1 MELHPVTEPRQ
12 KLEKKVESKICIG
25 MMESTGY
32 AQMPRARFSAEKEKT
47 DAFMG
52 RNNKQQ
58 IQELSATENAS
69 QPQI

>member
-1 MELHPVTEPRQ
+1 MK
-12 KLEKKVESKICIG
+12 KLEKKVERKICIR

-32 AQMPRARFSAEKEKT
+32 AQMPRARFSAEKGKT

-52 RNNKQQ
+52 RNKQQ
-58 IQELSATENAS
+58 VQELSATENAS